1 MRHDRRL
8 AVLRAFAVLLLSCV
22 LALPQGCSFSASS
35 RGSSNSSESSS
46 DSSASSSGSS
56 SPESA
61 EAQYKSDVRE
71 YTAAYVKT
79 GGQFDAFRRGLGD
92 IAKKHNITNWEDNT
106 VTYEG
111 IGEARRFAERQAR
124 RARSGRRGLP
134 VRAALAG
141 HLRDIDV
148 LVAHQGVRRGKL
160 QHSVEH
166 QAAATRGAT
175 VEGNTNSS
183 RWLGRCPSSTES

>member
-1 MRHDRRL
+1 
-8 AVLRAFAVLLLSCV
+8 
-22 LALPQGCSFSASS
+22 ASS

-61 EAQYKSDVRE
+61 EKQYKSDVRE

-111 IGEARRFAERQAR
+111 IGEGAAVQGLHGRPGRAGCEQARGHAEGLRRQEGVIHGGILPSSRAGGPPPRPRGAGRRGRARSPRRLSLHRGQRGGLERRAR
-124 RARSGRRGLP
+124 RAPAGRRGLP
-134 VRAALAG
+134 LRASPAG
-141 HLRDIDV
+141 HPRPW
-148 LVAHQGVRRGKL
+148 GRR
-160 QHSVEH
+160 
-166 QAAATRGAT
+166 R
-175 VEGNTNSS
+175 
-183 RWLGRCPSSTES
+183 P